1 MFFFKFL
8 FCFLNCPFFLQDQH
22 FLLILV
28 LLFHA
33 VGFPQIAD
41 TYSLPL
47 HILRTVVA
55 SKCFFY
61 DRVWLVSPKGLSPE
75 KVLCEQDT
83 PARKSGRQA
92 GGGPLPKCQNEEDS
106 TLSVKNF
113 MSPLLGRVSF
123 LLFPLCMDSG
133 TFLRSS
139 WLFHSQALQSPEK
152 PPSHTHTHTHTHTG
166 YFTFLWFWGVFWYKL
181 SQYFI

>member
-61 DRVWLVSPKGLSPE
+61 DRVCWFPQKASPLKRFF
-75 KVLCEQDT
+75 VNRT
-83 PARKSGRQA
+83 PQQGSLGGRQVGDPSPNA
-92 GGGPLPKCQNEEDS
+92 KMKRTLLSQWRTSWVPSWEEC
-106 TLSVKNF
+106 LSF
-113 MSPLLGRVSF
+113 SF
-123 LLFPLCMDSG
+123 LCAWILELSWDPLGYFTPRLSSH
-133 TFLRSS
+133 LRN
-139 WLFHSQALQSPEK
+139 
-152 PPSHTHTHTHTHTG
+152 PPLTHTHTHTHTG